1 MHYYWINTIQAR
13 CNLDHRSN
21 LLIQAYHWYQSDLN
35 IYAYTCMYEL
45 KGTSLIDTYC
55 MLYQIESL
63 FAVQE
68 LLALTILENHRL
80 ALNSFAINTVI
91 TISKFT
97 NWNRSSSSNCI
108 DTRDFC
114 ATRYCKYGSV
124 EEVPATEPI
133 FIIQSMMSGESAQ
146 CNWMC
151 YSTTNVSNLCI
162 GIICTSSCT
171 LCTIKWGRSLT
182 RPSLSHSTST
192 SATSTTS
199 TPPARNLNSK
209 F

>member
-1 MHYYWINTIQAR
+1 
-13 CNLDHRSN
+13 
-21 LLIQAYHWYQSDLN
+21 
-35 IYAYTCMYEL
+35 MYEL

-97 NWNRSSSSNCI
+97 NWNRCSSSNCI

-133 FIIQSMMSGESAQ
+133 VIIQSMMSGGSAQ

-162 GIICTSSCT
+162 GIICASSCT

-199 TPPARNLNSK
+199 TSKKLEFETLINPA